1 VLRLTTLGDQAH
13 SDGWNR
19 VEIRCYP
26 HSDTSFVTAVNAVL
40 DEWAEGELQIDAIS
54 ARLAPK
60 YPRVKVV
67 KQDSLA
73 SLGKRPVVYAYR
85 DGHP

>member
-1 VLRLTTLGDQAH
+1 
-13 SDGWNR
+13 
-19 VEIRCYP
+19 
-26 HSDTSFVTAVNAVL
+26 VL
-40 DEWAEGELQIDAIS
+40 DEWADGDVEIEAIS
-54 ARLAPK
+54 ARLATA
-60 YPRVKVV
+60 YPDIKVV

>member
-26 HSDTSFVTAVNAVL
+26 QSDTRFVTAVNAVL
-40 DEWAEGELQIDAIS
+40 DEWADGELQIEAIS
-54 ARLAPK
+54 ARLIST
-60 YPRVKVV
+60 YPDVKVV
-67 KQDSLA
+67 QQDSLA